1 MRHCGAGFGQRRFI
15 PSAVNEENPK
25 PQLAANPGP
34 PAGSAALDG
43 HPLQQAP
50 VLVVDDSRTMRL
62 ALVRALNKIGFCN
75 TTEAT
80 NGRQA
85 LELAR
90 AKPFALMLLD
100 MEMPEMNGM
109 DVLVTLKADRD
120 LSGLPVIVISGAE
133 QVESAVN
140 CIELGAEDFLPKPFN
155 PTLLR
160 ARVTSSLEKKRLR
173 DLDRL
178 RLAQLQAEKD
188 LLQTEKDR
196 SERLLLNIL
205 PKPIAE
211 RLKLGE
217 HTIANGHPIVTVMF
231 ADLVGFTALSRRTAP
246 ADLVG
251 ILNGIF
257 TTFDLLVERSCLEK
271 IKTIGDSYMLA
282 GGIPLARD
290 DHAQAVADV
299 ALEMIIALD
308 RMNAANG
315 TDLKMRI
322 GINTGPIIAG
332 VIGKRK
338 FTYDLWGDT
347 VNLASRMESSGVPG
361 AIQVSEST
369 YQTLQEDF
377 VLVERGMVQCKGIGE
392 VKTYFLK
399 ERRTVVWNTGTG
411 GGSPPL

>member
-1 MRHCGAGFGQRRFI
+1 M
-15 PSAVNEENPK
+15 NEETPNSRP
-25 PQLAANPGP
+25 AAH
-34 PAGSAALDG
+34 AAAAPDESTAAEVS
-43 HPLQQAP
+43 PLQQAA

-62 ALVRALNKIGFCN
+62 ALLRSLNALGFRN
-75 TTEAT
+75 ITEAT
-80 NGRQA
+80 NGRHA
-85 LELAR
+85 LELVR
-90 AKPFALMLLD
+90 AKPFDLMLLD
-100 MEMPEMNGM
+100 MEMPEMTGM
-109 DVLVTLKADRD
+109 EVLVALKADRE
-120 LSGLPVIVISGAE
+120 LSRLPVIVISGAE
-133 QVESAVN
+133 QIDSAVN

-178 RLAQLQAEKD
+178 RLAQLQAEKE
-188 LLQTEKDR
+188 LLQIEKDR

-217 HTIANGHPIVTVMF
+217 RTIANGHPVVTVMF

-282 GGIPLARD
+282 GGIPLHRD

-299 ALEMIIALD
+299 ALEMIAALD

-322 GINTGPIIAG
+322 GINTGPIVAG

-347 VNLASRMESSGVPG
+347 VNLASRMESSGLPG
-361 AIQVSEST
+361 AIHVSEST
-369 YQTLQEDF
+369 YQALKEDF
-377 VLVERGMVQCKGIGE
+377 VLVERGLVQCKGIGE
-392 VKTYFLK
+392 VRTYFLN
-399 ERRTVVWNTGTG
+399 ERKTVVWNVGAQAG
-411 GGSPPL
+411 QPPA

>member
-1 MRHCGAGFGQRRFI
+1 M
-15 PSAVNEENPK
+15 NEEK
-25 PQLAANPGP
+25 PDVRPAAGP
-34 PAGSAALDG
+34 PLPEVADTLATS
-43 HPLQQAP
+43 PLQQAA

-62 ALVRALNKIGFCN
+62 ALIRALNALGFRN
-75 TTEAT
+75 VTEAT

-85 LELAR
+85 LDLVLSR
-90 AKPFALMLLD
+90 PFDLMLLD
-100 MEMPEMNGM
+100 MEMPEMTGM
-109 DVLVTLKADRD
+109 EVLVALKTNRD
-120 LSGLPVIVISGAE
+120 LGGLPVIVISGAE
-133 QVESAVN
+133 QVDSAVQ
-140 CIELGAEDFLPKPFN
+140 CIEMGAEDFLPKPFN

-173 DLDRL
+173 DLDRM
-178 RLAQLQAEKD
+178 RLAQLQAEKE
-188 LLQTEKDR
+188 LLQIEKDK

-217 HTIANGHPIVTVMF
+217 RTIANGHPVVTVMF

-257 TTFDLLVERSCLEK
+257 TAFDLLVERSCLEK

-282 GGIPLARD
+282 GGIPISRE

-299 ALEMIIALD
+299 ALEMVATLD

-322 GINTGPIIAG
+322 GMNTGPIVAG

-347 VNLASRMESSGVPG
+347 VNLASRMESSGVAG
-361 AIQVSEST
+361 AIHVSEST
-369 YQTLQEDF
+369 YDALKEDF
-377 VLVERGMVQCKGIGE
+377 VLVERGIVQCKGIGD

-399 ERRTVVWNTGTG
+399 ERRTIVWNTSSAPG
-411 GGSPPL
+411 

>member
-1 MRHCGAGFGQRRFI
+1 MNEPYPNPNQAGG
-15 PSAVNEENPK
+15 P
-25 PQLAANPGP
+25 P
-34 PAGSAALDG
+34 PAGETDANPEIN
-43 HPLQQAP
+43 PLQKAA

-62 ALVRALNKIGFCN
+62 VLIRALNTLGFRN
-75 TTEAT
+75 ITEAT
-80 NGRQA
+80 NGREA

-90 AKPFALMLLD
+90 ARPFDLMLLD

-109 DVLVTLKADRD
+109 EVLVALKASRE

-133 QVESAVN
+133 QIESAVN

-160 ARVTSSLEKKRLR
+160 ARVTSSLERKRLR

-178 RLAQLQAEKD
+178 RLAQLQAEKE
-188 LLQTEKDR
+188 LLQIEKDR

-205 PKPIAE
+205 PNAIAD

-217 HTIANGHPIVTVMF
+217 RTIANGHPVVTVMF
-231 ADLVGFTALSRRTAP
+231 ADLVGFTAMSRRTTP

-271 IKTIGDSYMLA
+271 IKTIGDAYMLA
-282 GGIPLARD
+282 GGIPLQRD

-299 ALEMIIALD
+299 ALEMIAALD

-315 TDLKMRI
+315 TDLRMRI

-347 VNLASRMESSGVPG
+347 VNVASRMESSGVPG
-361 AIQVSEST
+361 AIHVSEST
-369 YQTLQEDF
+369 YQALKEDF
-377 VLVERGMVQCKGIGE
+377 LLDERGIIQCKGIGD

-399 ERRTVVWNTGTG
+399 ERRTMVWNAAPAKA
-411 GGSPPL
+411 S

>member
-1 MRHCGAGFGQRRFI
+1 M
-15 PSAVNEENPK
+15 NPTDLNFK
-25 PQLAANPGP
+25 NPLAAAPSPEPAAAPGTT
-34 PAGSAALDG
+34 SIHQAA
-43 HPLQQAP
+43 

-62 ALVRALNKIGFCN
+62 ALIRALNNLGFQN
-75 TTEAT
+75 ITEAA

-85 LELAR
+85 LDLVLSR
-90 AKPFALMLLD
+90 PFDLMLLD
-100 MEMPEMNGM
+100 MEMPEMTGM
-109 DVLVTLKADRD
+109 EVLVALKTNRD
-120 LSGLPVIVISGAE
+120 FSGLPIIVISGAD
-133 QVESAVN
+133 QVENAVQ

-178 RLAQLQAEKD
+178 RLAQLQTEKELLQIEKD
-188 LLQTEKDR
+188 K

-205 PKPIAE
+205 PKAIAE

-217 HTIANGHPIVTVMF
+217 QTIANGHPTVTVMF

-246 ADLVG
+246 GDLVG

-271 IKTIGDSYMLA
+271 IKTIGDAYMLA
-282 GGIPLARD
+282 GGIPVPRE

-299 ALEMIIALD
+299 ALEMIAAMD
-308 RMNAANG
+308 RLNAANG
-315 TDLKMRI
+315 TELKMRI
-322 GINTGPIIAG
+322 GINTGPIVAG

-347 VNLASRMESSGVPG
+347 VNLASRMESSGLPG
-361 AIQVSEST
+361 AIHVSANT
-369 YQTLQEDF
+369 YEALKDDF
-377 VLVERGMVQCKGIGE
+377 VLEERGLVQCKGIGD
-392 VKTYFLK
+392 VKSYFLK
-399 ERRTVVWNTGTG
+399 QRRTIVWKPG
-411 GGSPPL
+411 GADSPPAG

>member
-1 MRHCGAGFGQRRFI
+1 M
-15 PSAVNEENPK
+15 NEPNANPK
-25 PQLAANPGP
+25 PAAPTP
-34 PAGSAALDG
+34 TDDSAAASAS
-43 HPLQQAP
+43 PLQQAA

-62 ALVRALNKIGFCN
+62 ALIRALNQLGFRN
-75 TTEAT
+75 LTEAT

-85 LELAR
+85 LELVH
-90 AKPFALMLLD
+90 AKPFDLMLLD
-100 MEMPEMNGM
+100 MEMPEMTGM
-109 DVLVTLKADRD
+109 EVLVALKGNRE

-133 QVESAVN
+133 QEQNAVN

-178 RLAQLQAEKD
+178 RLAQLQAEKE
-188 LLQTEKDR
+188 LLQIEKDR

-205 PKPIAE
+205 PKAIAE

-217 HTIANGHPIVTVMF
+217 HTIANGHPVVTVMF

-282 GGIPLARD
+282 GGIPLHRD

-299 ALEMIIALD
+299 ALEMIAALD
-308 RMNAANG
+308 RLNAANG

-361 AIQVSEST
+361 AIHVSEST
-369 YQTLQEDF
+369 YQALKDDF
-377 VLVERGMVQCKGIGE
+377 VLTERGLVECKGIGQ
-392 VKTYFLK
+392 VQTYFLK
-399 ERRTVVWNTGTG
+399 ARKTLVWNAGTG
-411 GGSPPL
+411 AEKSSS

>member
-1 MRHCGAGFGQRRFI
+1 MNARPISVSRTR
-15 PSAVNEENPK
+15 S
-25 PQLAANPGP
+25 LAPLAET
-34 PAGSAALDG
+34 PAAA
-43 HPLQQAP
+43 PNTASLQQAA

-62 ALVRALNKIGFCN
+62 ALIRALNALGFRN
-75 TTEAT
+75 ITEAA

-85 LELAR
+85 LDLVLAR
-90 AKPFALMLLD
+90 AFDLMLLD
-100 MEMPEMNGM
+100 MEMPEMTGM
-109 DVLVTLKADRD
+109 EVLVALKTNRQ
-120 LSGLPVIVISGAE
+120 LSGLPVIVISGAD
-133 QVESAVN
+133 QVENAVN
-140 CIELGAEDFLPKPFN
+140 CIELGAEDYLPKPFN

-178 RLAQLQAEKD
+178 RLAQLQAEKE
-188 LLQTEKDR
+188 LLEIEKDK

-205 PKPIAE
+205 PKAIAE

-217 HTIANGHPIVTVMF
+217 RTIANGHPVVTVMF
-231 ADLVGFTALSRRTAP
+231 ADLVGFTALSRRTP
-246 ADLVG
+246 PGDLVG

-282 GGIPLARD
+282 GGIPVPRD

-299 ALEMIIALD
+299 ALEMIAALD
-308 RMNAANG
+308 RLNAANG
-315 TDLKMRI
+315 TELKMRI
-322 GINTGPIIAG
+322 GINTGPIVAG

-361 AIQVSEST
+361 AIHVSEST
-369 YQTLQEDF
+369 YQALKDDF
-377 VLVERGMVQCKGIGE
+377 VLEERGIIQCKGH
-392 VKTYFLK
+392 
-399 ERRTVVWNTGTG
+399 R
-411 GGSPPL
+411 

>member
-1 MRHCGAGFGQRRFI
+1 MNEQDAHPRPVPPTVPAAPE
-15 PSAVNEENPK
+15 PSPLH
-25 PQLAANPGP
+25 QAA
-34 PAGSAALDG
+34 
-43 HPLQQAP
+43 

-62 ALVRALNKIGFCN
+62 ALIRALNQLGFRN
-75 TTEAT
+75 LTEAT

-85 LELAR
+85 LELVH
-90 AKPFALMLLD
+90 AKPFDLMLLD
-100 MEMPEMNGM
+100 MEMPEMTGM
-109 DVLVTLKADRD
+109 EVLVALKSNRE

-173 DLDRL
+173 DLDKL
-178 RLAQLQAEKD
+178 RLAQLQAEKE
-188 LLQTEKDR
+188 LLQIEKDK

-217 HTIANGHPIVTVMF
+217 RTIANGHPVVTVMF
-231 ADLVGFTALSRRTAP
+231 ADLVGFTAMSRRTAP

-257 TTFDLLVERSCLEK
+257 TTFDLIVERSGLEK

-282 GGIPLARD
+282 GGIPLQRD

-299 ALEMIIALD
+299 ALEMIVALD
-308 RMNAANG
+308 RLNAANG

-322 GINTGPIIAG
+322 GLNTGPIVAG

-361 AIQVSEST
+361 AIQVSENT
-369 YQTLQEDF
+369 CHALKDDF
-377 VLVERGMVQCKGIGE
+377 VLEERGLVQCKGIGE

-399 ERRTVVWNTGTG
+399 ARRSFMWNVGTDAG
-411 GGSPPL
+411 KPLT

>member
-1 MRHCGAGFGQRRFI
+1 M
-15 PSAVNEENPK
+15 PPTVNEPDPNPK
-25 PQLAANPGP
+25 PPVNTPAAEEATAPLN
-34 PAGSAALDG
+34 SAAL
-43 HPLQQAP
+43 QRAA

-62 ALVRALNKIGFCN
+62 VLIRALNALGFHN
-75 TTEAT
+75 ITEAV

-85 LELAR
+85 LELVLAR
-90 AKPFALMLLD
+90 PFDLMLLD
-100 MEMPEMNGM
+100 LEMPEMTGM
-109 DVLVTLKADRD
+109 EVLVAIKTNRE
-120 LSGLPVIVISGAE
+120 LSALPVIVISGAE
-133 QVESAVN
+133 QVENAVQ
-140 CIELGAEDFLPKPFN
+140 CIELGAEDYLPKPFS

-160 ARVTSSLEKKRLR
+160 ARVTSSIEKKRLR

-178 RLAQLQAEKD
+178 RLAQLQTEKELLEIEKD
-188 LLQTEKDR
+188 K

-205 PKPIAE
+205 PKAIAE

-217 HTIANGHPIVTVMF
+217 RTIANGHPTVTVMF
-231 ADLVGFTALSRRTAP
+231 ADLVGFTAMSRRTAP

-282 GGIPLARD
+282 GGIPLERD

-299 ALEMIIALD
+299 ALEMIGALD

-315 TDLKMRI
+315 TDLRMRI
-322 GINTGPIIAG
+322 GMNTGPIVAG

-347 VNLASRMESSGVPG
+347 VNVASRMESSGVPG

-369 YQTLQEDF
+369 YLALKEDF
-377 VLVERGMVQCKGIGE
+377 VLVERGIIQCKGIGD

-399 ERRTVVWNTGTG
+399 ERRTMIWNPGVATGQ
-411 GGSPPL
+411 PPS